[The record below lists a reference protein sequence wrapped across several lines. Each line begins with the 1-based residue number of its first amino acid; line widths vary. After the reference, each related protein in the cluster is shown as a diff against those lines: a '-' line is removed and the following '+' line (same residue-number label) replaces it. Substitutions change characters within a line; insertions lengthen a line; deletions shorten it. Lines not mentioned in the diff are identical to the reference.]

1 MGDLLL
7 ILSRNNHPLVKEEPS
22 LRYQFI
28 VFVVITIVAL
38 TAAIISLRRWRYEE
52 PYEP

>member
-1 MGDLLL
+1 M

-22 LRYQFI
+22 LRYKSI

-38 TAAIISLRRWRYEE
+38 TAAIIALRQWKYEE